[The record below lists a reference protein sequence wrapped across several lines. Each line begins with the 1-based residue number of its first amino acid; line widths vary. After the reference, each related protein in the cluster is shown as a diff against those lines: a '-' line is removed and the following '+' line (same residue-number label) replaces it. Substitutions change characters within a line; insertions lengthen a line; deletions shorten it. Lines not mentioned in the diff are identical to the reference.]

1 MNIHTIILAAGK
13 GTRMNTNLPKVMQSL
28 GGHTLISHVIKT
40 AKKNSKNIT
49 VVVGHQK
56 DLLKEQ
62 DYTHASPKSFNNHFG
77 VPLSLANL
85 NIRHKFGIFE
95 VGMSKAGEIDNL
107 SKMIK
112 PDIAI
117 ITNIA
122 EAHIENF
129 KNIHQCI
136 RQAFLY

>member
-1 MNIHTIILAAGK
+1 ML
-13 GTRMNTNLPKVMQSL
+13 
-28 GGHTLISHVIKT
+28 
-40 AKKNSKNIT
+40 
-49 VVVGHQK
+49 K

-129 KNIHQCI
+129 RSVKEIAKAKGEIIDNLQKDGTIILNRDSQYFGYLSHKAKLKKLKLLLLASL
-136 RQAFLY
+136 REFRH